1 MSRGAEITP
10 PRISVPSLRRSGTRE
25 LRGDVGGYDDLL
37 EPRDTV
43 PDGLEPFE
51 AQEDWGEKAG
61 DTIPAPMSG
70 SPDTQPNPSIP
81 KAPSVPNVSSFSDL
95 NQELAAT
102 ATGQRVLGNVL
113 PSRPRGKG

>member
-1 MSRGAEITP
+1 MSRGAEPTP
-10 PRISVPSLRRSGTRE
+10 PRISVQGLRRSGTRE
-25 LRGDVGGYDDLL
+25 LRRDSSGFEGELL

-51 AQEDWGEKAG
+51 AADEWGERAG
-61 DTIPAPMSG
+61 DTIPAPTST
-70 SPDTQPNPSIP
+70 SPEAQQVSVP
-81 KAPSVPNVSSFSDL
+81 KAPALPNFSDL

-113 PSRPRGKG
+113 PSQPRGKG

>member
-10 PRISVPSLRRSGTRE
+10 PRISVPSLRRSGTRD
-25 LRGDVGGYDDLL
+25 LRGDVGAFDDLL

-51 AQEDWGEKAG
+51 AIEEWGEKAG

-70 SPDTQPNPSIP
+70 SPETQPTPSVP
-81 KAPSVPNVSSFSDL
+81 KAPAVPSFGDL

-102 ATGQRVLGNVL
+102 TTGQRVLGNVL
-113 PSRPRGKG
+113 PSQPRGKS

>member
-10 PRISVPSLRRSGTRE
+10 PRISVQGLRRSGTRE
-25 LRGDVGGYDDLL
+25 LRGEPSGFEHELV

-51 AQEDWGEKAG
+51 ALDEWERAG
-61 DTIPAPMSG
+61 DTIPAPMSA
-70 SPDTQPNPSIP
+70 SPETQPGPSVP
-81 KAPSVPNVSSFSDL
+81 KAPAVPSFSDL

-102 ATGQRVLGNVL
+102 STGQRVLGNVL
-113 PSRPRGKG
+113 PTQPRGKG